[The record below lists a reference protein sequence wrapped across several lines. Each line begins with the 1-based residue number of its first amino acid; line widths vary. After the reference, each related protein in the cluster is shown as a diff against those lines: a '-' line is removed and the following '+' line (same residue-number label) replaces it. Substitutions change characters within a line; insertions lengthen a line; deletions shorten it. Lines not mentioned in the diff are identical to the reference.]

1 MSSERRPTGAERRIR
16 LIMADLDGTL
26 LNSAHVVSPYTAAAI
41 RQAQAQGVMLT
52 FATGKTFPSTQDL
65 IQQFDIRAPV
75 VCGNGTQVFAP
86 DGTLLYGNPIPLD
99 CALESVRYA
108 HAHGMTVVVTTR
120 MGLLSDVHDA
130 NVEELLVHYEP
141 LPDLVPDLETALRT
155 TYKPYK
161 LVLMNQDHAQ
171 VVEFQHVLERAF
183 EGRAQV
189 LRSGL
194 LSVVEVLPLG
204 VTKGT
209 ALEVVCSQLGIQP
222 HEAICFGDNCN
233 DVDMLRR
240 AGIGVAM
247 GQSPQD
253 VRSQADYVTE
263 SNDEDGVGH
272 ALHRFVLAPRDAAAV
287 TALHS

>member
-1 MSSERRPTGAERRIR
+1 MSFERRPAGADRRIR

-41 RQAQAQGVMLT
+41 RQAQALGVVIT

-65 IQQFDIRAPV
+65 IKQFDIRAPV

-86 DGTLLYGNPIPLD
+86 DGTLLHGDPIPLD
-99 CALESVRYA
+99 FALESVRLA
-108 HAHGMTVVVTTR
+108 RAHGMTVVVSTR
-120 MGLLSDVHDA
+120 TGLLSDVRDA

-141 LPDLVPDLETALRT
+141 VPDLVPDLEDALRT
-155 TYKPYK
+155 AYQPYK
-161 LVLMNQDHAQ
+161 VVLMNQDHAK
-171 VVEFQHVLERAF
+171 VVAFQGVLERVF
-183 EGRAQV
+183 ERRAQV

-209 ALEVVCSQLGIQP
+209 ALEVVCSRLGIQP
-222 HEAICFGDNCN
+222 GEAICFGDNCN

-247 GQSPQD
+247 GQSPED

-287 TALHS
+287 TAFYA